1 MMQIGDL
8 AVRAGVTARTIRF
21 YEERGIIA
29 PDERTEGGFRLYSE
43 VQLARLQIVL
53 GLKSLGFDLE
63 RIRSLFR
70 LSEESSTAG
79 ELARSLTG
87 HLLEQQREIDER
99 IAQYQAMRARNEEAI
114 EVLRGCLSCAIR
126 AEDPDRGECLLYRQH
141 PQVPEQ
147 IGCERYQPDEV
158 RSTGAAVSAAG
169 TAG

>member
-21 YEERGIIA
+21 YEELGIIS
-29 PDERTEGGFRLYSE
+29 PEERTEGGFRLYSE

-99 IAQYQAMRARNEEAI
+99 IAQYQAMRARNEQAI
-114 EVLRGCLSCAIR
+114 AVLRGCLSCGIR
-126 AEDPDRGECLLYRQH
+126 AEDPERGECLLYRQH

-147 IGCERYQPDEV
+147 IGCEMYQPDGAGSAEIPA
-158 RSTGAAVSAAG
+158 SPIGTG
-169 TAG
+169 